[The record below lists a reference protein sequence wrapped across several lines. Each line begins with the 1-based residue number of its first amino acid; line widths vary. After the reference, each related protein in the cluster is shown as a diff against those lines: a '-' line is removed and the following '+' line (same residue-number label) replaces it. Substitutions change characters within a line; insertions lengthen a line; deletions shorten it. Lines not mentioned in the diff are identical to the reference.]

1 MSIKVYEKDKVFQL
15 AYTAGWVGLQGTQI
29 NIQGIDFSFCPLWEN
44 DNLRIKI
51 SEVDSGV
58 LLFEFPIPHLI
69 RRILT
74 IREDLIEYYEA
85 EIVPIIELLIKENG
99 IEKIQEEVEKA
110 KKRMIKKFGDMPVI
124 ADVEVAE

>member
-1 MSIKVYEKDKVFQL
+1 MSIKVYEKDKIFQR
-15 AYTAGWVGLQGTQI
+15 ATVAGWRPVQGTQI

-44 DNLRIKI
+44 DNLRIRI
-51 SEVDSGV
+51 SEVDSGA

-99 IEKIQEEVEKA
+99 IEKIQEEAEKV
-110 KKRMIKKFGDMPVI
+110 KKYMTKKFGYMPI
-124 ADVEVAE
+124 IKREVDE